1 VSPAATQ
8 SVVQRL
14 TGRTARPA
22 WLVPGESSRRA
33 GLAVIGIAL
42 FLGFGISYDNFWGG
56 DNVLAIAL
64 TLSSIAIASVG
75 AMALLT
81 SGNVDLSIGSQFAL
95 ISVLTAQA
103 VKGSGSAVVGVIVAL
118 AVGTGLGLVNGILVR
133 LLKIAPLIVT
143 LGTLALYRG
152 LASIVTNGVAVY
164 GFPKSFTAIGTTHLL
179 GIQVPVWIAGAV
191 FALGSFVLLRTVVGL
206 RLYAI
211 GGNPDAARLTG
222 INVPRTVV
230 ATYAVNGFL
239 MGIVALLA
247 TARLSSGTP
256 EIGVEFELD
265 VLIAVILG
273 GVAFAGGAGHPIGV
287 LTGVVTIGILDSG
300 LVFAGLQDWWQQFA
314 RGALLIAALASDQI
328 LVALKARRAKAA
340 AQRGAGPGG
349 AAAAA
354 QNDAARPARH
364 VGDVVL
370 AGTDLSVRYGGVL
383 ALDSASLQ
391 VRAGEIVCLLGDNGA
406 GKSTLIKVLS
416 GAVGL
421 DAGELVLD
429 GRPLALGS
437 PRDARDHG
445 IETVF
450 QDLAL
455 CPNLGIAHN
464 LVLGD
469 EPRRAR
475 GRWLGP
481 LALRDDVRAAE
492 LADERLASL
501 GVRVA
506 DVNRPVAG
514 LSGGQR
520 QAVAIARVLRD
531 DVRVVILDEPTAALG
546 VTQTRQV
553 LDLVRNTA
561 ARGHGVILIT
571 HDVQQVF
578 EIADRVVVL
587 RLGRIIHD
595 GPVAELDALGL
606 LGLMSGTAPA
616 EALR

>member
-1 VSPAATQ
+1 VSTAVPR
-8 SVVQRL
+8 VVRRI
-14 TGRTARPA
+14 GRRSARPA
-22 WLVPGESSRRA
+22 WLVPGESSRRS
-33 GLAVIGIAL
+33 GLAIIGIAL
-42 FLGFGISYDNFWGG
+42 FLGFGFSYDNFWGS

-64 TLSSIAIASVG
+64 NLSSIAIASVG

-81 SGNVDLSIGSQFAL
+81 SGNVDLSIGSQYAL

-103 VKGSGSAVVGVIVAL
+103 VKGSGSAIVGVLVAL

-133 LLKIAPLIVT
+133 VLKIAPLIVT

-164 GFPKSFTAIGTTHLL
+164 GFPKSFTDLGTDHLL
-179 GIQVPVWIAGAV
+179 GIQIPVWVAAVV
-191 FALGSFVLLRTVVGL
+191 FAVGAFVLLRTVVGL

-230 ATYAVNGFL
+230 ATYAANGFL

-256 EIGVEFELD
+256 EIGVDFELD

-273 GVAFAGGAGHPIGV
+273 GVAFTGGAGHPIGV
-287 LTGVVTIGILDSG
+287 VTGVVTIGILDSG

-314 RGALLIAALASDQI
+314 RGALLIAALSSDQ
-328 LVALKARRAKAA
+328 LLAGLKARRAKAA
-340 AQRGAGPGG
+340 AQRGATSS
-349 AAAAA
+349 AAAPAA
-354 QNDAARPARH
+354 APAAAEAPPPERD

-370 AGTDLSVRYGGVL
+370 EGRDLTVRYGGVL
-383 ALDSASLQ
+383 ALDAASLR

-437 PRDARDHG
+437 PRDARDAG

-469 EPRRAR
+469 EPRR
-475 GRWLGP
+475 GGP
-481 LALRDDVRAAE
+481 GVFALRDDVRAAD
-492 LADERLASL
+492 LADERLDAL

-553 LDLVRNTA
+553 LELVRNAA

-587 RLGRIIHD
+587 RLGRVIHD
-595 GPVAELDALGL
+595 GPVAALDPLGL
-606 LGLMSGTAPA
+606 LNLMSGVAEPEPA
-616 EALR
+616 R